1 MSTSQ
6 AEPEPIHADGVI
18 IRTQRP
24 EDRPSVRDVIVRA
37 FESDIVA
44 DLAESLQD
52 APAGADGLSYVAEQA
67 ANPNSERAADRAANP
82 AAERAANPA
91 AERAANPAA
100 ERAAKP
106 TAERATK
113 PTTKPAAERA
123 GQIVGHVQ
131 LSRSWVDAPER
142 LLEVL
147 VLSPLSVAPEQQ
159 RHGIGGQLVRHALSE
174 ATRLGA
180 PLVFLEGAPAYYSR
194 FGFETASQRG
204 FTAPSVRIPDAGFQV
219 VILPSY
225 APWMTGALVYAEQ
238 FWAYDCVGLR

>member
-24 EDRPSVRDVIVRA
+24 EDRPSVRDVIGRA

-67 ANPNSERAADRAANP
+67 ANPIAERAADRAANP
-82 AAERAANPA
+82 AAEQVAKPA
-91 AERAANPAA
+91 AEQA
-100 ERAAKP
+100 
-106 TAERATK
+106 
-113 PTTKPAAERA
+113 TKPAAERA